1 MRVACPSC
9 RFLLT
14 QDLPVRVAIE
24 MRPRRREL
32 LGGSI
37 WRVKFK
43 KMSNGLITSFF
54 RSVPSKNE
62 PPTVENQDTGQDQ
75 DCNEAEGNYLTLDLA
90 GLLQSSCDDDKVK
103 TKKKQKRRHRKRGHV
118 HIAKLSE
125 EDHSIS
131 LGDIEEESVERSVCE
146 EVTIMD
152 LDDSVVWLSP
162 LKQESPLR
170 ATQKQQQERGG
181 GGGGGGGGSLSE
193 SWRQVFSRTKKKSP
207 VKKSVGSPK
216 RCRSP
221 RQPSMSPKRCRSPRQ
236 QLVQKCAQRS
246 SPLKQQHTVK
256 RQLLAT
262 PSSKSLPILDY
273 APFTGLVHAQQ
284 MNQSVNTRNSMHHQ
298 LSFPMR
304 QSSLPY
310 IPQAVTASLGISDHH
325 PHPLTTPLFEAMA
338 DPSACV
344 DQLQREHPNL
354 PVSDIYS
361 RYCSLTRR
369 SSGEPSFSNDASLFC
384 SISVR
389 VERGGKI
396 IVDGSAYPRQSPLH
410 DHMHSDLWSSVYR
423 PLSSGEMIGNSKQ
436 CSELCTWLK
445 RWKNGDNSEPVPS
458 FIAKERG
465 AQRQHRKGPKNSE
478 WWEKDCDE
486 DFVLPEKVNL
496 SRGRSGLCRRYLS
509 GDGEEGVEGQEEE
522 EEGGETSVML
532 LCGPH
537 GAGKTAAVYA
547 SAEQMGFRVT
557 NTLDILNLSN

>member
-1 MRVACPSC
+1 
-9 RFLLT
+9 
-14 QDLPVRVAIE
+14 
-24 MRPRRREL
+24 MRPRRRGIL
-32 LGGSI
+32 DAAYGSI
-37 WRVKFK
+37 SAGRFGGLSL

-54 RSVPSKNE
+54 RPVPSKDE
-62 PPTVENQDTGQDQ
+62 PPTVENQDTVQDQ
-75 DCNEAEGNYLTLDLA
+75 DCNEAEGNGLTLDLA
-90 GLLQSSCDDDKVK
+90 GLLQSSLDDDKVK
-103 TKKKQKRRHRKRGHV
+103 TKKKKKRRHRERGHV
-118 HIAKLSE
+118 HLAKLSE
-125 EDHSIS
+125 EDSSIS
-131 LGDIEEESVERSVCE
+131 LGDIKEESIERSVCE

-162 LKQESPLR
+162 LKPDSPR
-170 ATQKQQQERGG
+170 KATQKQQQERS
-181 GGGGGGGGSLSE
+181 GGGGGGSLSE
-193 SWRQVFSRTKKKSP
+193 SWRQVFSRTGKKSP

-246 SPLKQQHTVK
+246 SPLKRQHTVK

-262 PSSKSLPILDY
+262 HSSKSLPLLDY
-273 APFTGLVHAQQ
+273 APFTGLVHVQQ
-284 MNQSVNTRNSMHHQ
+284 IDLSVNIRNSMHHQ

-304 QSSLPY
+304 RSSLPCT
-310 IPQAVTASLGISDHH
+310 PQAVTASLGISDHH
-325 PHPLTTPLFEAMA
+325 PHPQTTLLFEAMA
-338 DPSACV
+338 NPSACL

-361 RYCSLTRR
+361 RYCSLTRK
-369 SSGEPSFSNDASLFC
+369 SSNEPSYSSDASLPC

-389 VERGGKI
+389 MEEGGKI
-396 IVDGSAYPRQSPLH
+396 IVDGSAYPKQPPLH

-423 PLSSGEMIGNSKQ
+423 PLSSGEMIANSKQ

-445 RWKNGDNSEPVPS
+445 RWKSGDNSDPAPS
-458 FIAKERG
+458 VIAKEQG
-465 AQRQHRKGPKNSE
+465 AQRQHRKGPKVSG

-486 DFVLPEKVNL
+486 DFVPPEKVNL
-496 SRGRSGLCRRYLS
+496 SKGRSGLCRRYLS
-509 GDGEEGVEGQEEE
+509 GDGEEGVEGEEEE
-522 EEGGETSVML
+522 EEGGRRSVML

-557 NTLDILNLSN
+557 NSLNLGN